1 MDNKKML
8 LIIDAQYDFINGS
21 LAVSGAEEK
30 MNALAEFMNTHGS
43 EYVCVAM
50 TADWHPFNHCSFK
63 DNGGIWPV
71 HCVQHSHGASI
82 FERVFEEGCKL
93 NARIFTKGNLQN
105 KEEYS
110 VMDNDLSSEALL
122 EMISDCHISEID
134 VAGLVFEFCVAG
146 TVKDGVRL
154 LPNVK
159 FKIFKDFCPILDKK
173 LADEFTK
180 FIEENDRIELV

>member
-1 MDNKKML
+1 MENKKML

-21 LAVSGAEEK
+21 LAVDGAEAK
-30 MNALAEFMNTHGS
+30 MNALAEFMNTHGG

-93 NARIFTKGNLQN
+93 NARIFTKGNLQG

-122 EMISDCHISEID
+122 EMISDYHIDEID
-134 VAGLVFEFCVAG
+134 VCGIAG
-146 TVKDGVRL
+146 
-154 LPNVK
+154 
-159 FKIFKDFCPILDKK
+159 DFCILESLKGLREK
-173 LADEFTK
+173 LPDVTLNAVEK
-180 FIEENDRIELV
+180 FIPFIGEPDWNEFKKINVNVI

>member
-43 EYVCVAM
+43 EYACVAI

-63 DNGGIWPV
+63 NNGGIWPV

-93 NARIFTKGNLQN
+93 NARIFTKGNLQS

-110 VMDNDLSSEALL
+110 VMDNDLSSKALL

-134 VAGLVFEFCVAG
+134 VCGIAGEFCVLESLKG
-146 TVKDGVRL
+146 LREK
-154 LPNVK
+154 LPDVTLNAV
-159 FKIFKDFCPILDKK
+159 
-173 LADEFTK
+173 EK
-180 FIEENDRIELV
+180 FIPFIGEPDWNEFKKINVNVI